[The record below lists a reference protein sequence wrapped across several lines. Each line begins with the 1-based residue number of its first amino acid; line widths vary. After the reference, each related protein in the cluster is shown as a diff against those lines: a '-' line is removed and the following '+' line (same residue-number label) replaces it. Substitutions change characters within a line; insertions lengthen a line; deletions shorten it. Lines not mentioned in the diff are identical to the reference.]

1 MEVAEGGDGT
11 DLDRRVMAAV
21 KAAEDRGDPP
31 LLRAVEAARC
41 VQERGLGLPNVE
53 LAHVLV
59 SNLCFANNTPEL
71 WKLLDQA
78 MASRLVSP
86 IHALALLT
94 PRVILHRQVQPEA
107 YRLYLEL
114 MNRYA
119 LSSLSVEAG
128 FCRDKII
135 KSVDD
140 ALRLS
145 DTYGVQEMDV
155 GHAIVLFIMT
165 IITNLIDCTIEDCGL
180 LGSAYAN
187 GGNQLMEIDMTT
199 NLNEKR
205 NEHREYL
212 RQSNALMAIEV
223 VEKISSNRRAKVFLR
238 LIHINMPEKFN
249 GLLQRLQTVESNKS
263 KSDKL
268 SSINNVFDKLFMNIK
283 RAMSRE
289 LLNKHQLLGALADPG
304 PCSLNSCNSFGA
316 GRDACWIPVDVF
328 METTMDGKHLYAISC
343 IEVLTEL
350 TKTLQVINQAS
361 WQETFQALWVSALR
375 LVQRDREPQEGPV
388 PHLDARLCMLLSLVP
403 LAILSVVKDDHD
415 TPIPVSNSP
424 MRSSPHGREG
434 NNFTSRRHGLISS
447 LKTLGQFSA
456 LLSPPPSV
464 VNAANNAAT
473 KAAIFVSNFKAGN
486 NNLNVGRNDTS
497 IRAVG
502 NMLHLIVDACIS
514 RNLID
519 TSAYFW
525 PGYVVPSAL
534 SKDSTSFQDSPWST
548 FLEGAPLTGS
558 LKSSLMMTPTSSFV
572 EVEKMYN
579 VALIGSEE
587 EKLAA
592 AKILCGASLL
602 RGWNVQEHVVRI
614 VVKMLSPPMPSD
626 SSAPGAGNYLIG
638 HMPVLSAI
646 LFAIS
651 GVDTVHIL
659 SLYGMVPEVAATLMP
674 LCEFFGSLSPLSSHR
689 SSTSEESSVYT
700 VFSCAFLFLLRLWK
714 FYKPPQEHCI
724 AGRGGPVRLEL
735 TLDYLLLM
743 HNSRLG
749 VQNSPDADRLS
760 LSNAPPSQP
769 VYIDSFP
776 RLRAWY
782 FQNQACIASTLSG
795 LSSKNPV
802 HQLANKILSMICRK
816 MSKCGP
822 VSGNPSSNS
831 SSSISGSPVN
841 STEDSFQRPM
851 LPAWEILEA
860 LPFVLEAVL
869 TACAHGRLSSRELTT
884 GLRDLM
890 DFLPASIAAIIS
902 YFSAEIT
909 RGIWKPVSLN
919 GTDWPSPSPT
929 LLSMESEI
937 KEILASVGVHINSC
951 YPRMNSVLVL
961 W

>member
-1 MEVAEGGDGT
+1 
-11 DLDRRVMAAV
+11 MAAV

-94 PRVILHRQVQPEA
+94 PRQVRELSSPLTVDIHFFALLVQPEA

-238 LIHINMPEKFN
+238 LIHINIQAQRLTKNDTFRNLLEEKSVIWPEKFN

-497 IRAVG
+497 IRAVPCRASMAAAWLVCG
-502 NMLHLIVDACIS
+502 LRATTKPCHDLHGRCEVIAIPS
-514 RNLID
+514 QR
-519 TSAYFW
+519 
-525 PGYVVPSAL
+525 PRSAL
-534 SKDSTSFQDSPWST
+534 
-548 FLEGAPLTGS
+548 LTR
-558 LKSSLMMTPTSSFV
+558 LWW
-572 EVEKMYN
+572 
-579 VALIGSEE
+579 
-587 EKLAA
+587 
-592 AKILCGASLL
+592 L
-602 RGWNVQEHVVRI
+602 RGA
-614 VVKMLSPPMPSD
+614 PMPSRTGPWD
-626 SSAPGAGNYLIG
+626 SFVDGGHATPPRQPWNEHDASETAMGRARRLRDGRGTRTMPQRRPRGAHDASAAAAGCARRLHDGHGAC
-638 HMPVLSAI
+638 
-646 LFAIS
+646 
-651 GVDTVHIL
+651 T
-659 SLYGMVPEVAATLMP
+659 MP
-674 LCEFFGSLSPLSSHR
+674 L
-689 SSTSEESSVYT
+689 
-700 VFSCAFLFLLRLWK
+700 
-714 FYKPPQEHCI
+714 
-724 AGRGGPVRLEL
+724 
-735 TLDYLLLM
+735 
-743 HNSRLG
+743 
-749 VQNSPDADRLS
+749 
-760 LSNAPPSQP
+760 
-769 VYIDSFP
+769 
-776 RLRAWY
+776 
-782 FQNQACIASTLSG
+782 
-795 LSSKNPV
+795 
-802 HQLANKILSMICRK
+802 
-816 MSKCGP
+816 
-822 VSGNPSSNS
+822 
-831 SSSISGSPVN
+831 
-841 STEDSFQRPM
+841 
-851 LPAWEILEA
+851 
-860 LPFVLEAVL
+860 
-869 TACAHGRLSSRELTT
+869 
-884 GLRDLM
+884 
-890 DFLPASIAAIIS
+890 
-902 YFSAEIT
+902 
-909 RGIWKPVSLN
+909 
-919 GTDWPSPSPT
+919 
-929 LLSMESEI
+929 
-937 KEILASVGVHINSC
+937 
-951 YPRMNSVLVL
+951 
-961 W
+961 